1 MLSHGAGHRRQES
14 AGSMH
19 SARSSP
25 PGFSDV
31 IIGSPKNGG
40 GNGGDGGSQQ
50 WGADRIFRD
59 DVSSAVSDVSRGYRG

>member
-1 MLSHGAGHRRQES
+1 
-14 AGSMH
+14 MH

-31 IIGSPKNGG
+31 IPGSPNREQPRNGG

-50 WGADRIFRD
+50 WGADRIFRE
-59 DVSSAVSDVSRGYRG
+59 DVSPTVSDVSHG